1 VGPYDNS
8 IFFLLGAWVETRTL
22 GMLGKHSA
30 TELHPQ
36 LGNSLSLSLSLS
48 LVFLCSPGWLRSHF
62 VVETVIELAT
72 LCLNLLS
79 AGITDVCCHAWLLFL
94 NFIFHGL
101 LQSPPHSLLSPH
113 VKRILSSLLAEFIF

>member
-36 LGNSLSLSLSLS
+36 LGNSLSLSLSLWFS
-48 LVFLCSPGWLRSHF
+48 Y
-62 VVETVIELAT
+62 VVQVGLEVIL
-72 LCLNLLS
+72 
-79 AGITDVCCHAWLLFL
+79 
-94 NFIFHGL
+94 
-101 LQSPPHSLLSPH
+101 
-113 VKRILSSLLAEFIF
+113 